1 MRTMGFELFLLWH
14 ALNEATGERMFLDF
28 LPVRERKVDWG
39 AEEEKEE
46 KEEEEDVK
54 EEER

>member
-1 MRTMGFELFLLWH
+1 MGFELFLLWH

-46 KEEEEDVK
+46 EEEEDGDVK